1 MMVAARRRG
10 LVTRNA
16 VARVDALDEPEVGES
31 FEGAV
36 DGGDSDGTPRLAQA
50 VVDLLRAQ
58 AAVLA
63 AEELHDRGARAA
75 PAVARCAESR
85 ESVRRPRHRRQ
96 CIVRPGDYENRSHS
110 DGDATLTWVAV
121 PLAGITVLSTLAGGL
136 LAFRLRGELMT
147 VIALTGGI
155 VVAVALFDVLPEALQ
170 VLAPRDALAIV
181 GVGFVLFFL
190 AERVLVL
197 HHRDEP
203 QQARAHARVGA
214 LGAGALSI
222 HSLIDGLG
230 IGLAFQVSTA
240 TGLLVFIAVV
250 SHDFADGMNTV
261 SFVLFQSDDRRQALR
276 WLTVDA
282 LAPLVGAVIGS
293 LVSISD
299 RGLAYLLSLYA
310 GFFLSM
316 GATDLLPEAH
326 SHPSWKRVGLTLA
339 GFAITFAI
347 ARAAT

>member
-1 MMVAARRRG
+1 
-10 LVTRNA
+10 
-16 VARVDALDEPEVGES
+16 
-31 FEGAV
+31 
-36 DGGDSDGTPRLAQA
+36 
-50 VVDLLRAQ
+50 
-58 AAVLA
+58 
-63 AEELHDRGARAA
+63 
-75 PAVARCAESR
+75 
-85 ESVRRPRHRRQ
+85 
-96 CIVRPGDYENRSHS
+96 
-110 DGDATLTWVAV
+110 LTWIAV

-136 LAFRLRGELMT
+136 VALRLRSELTT
-147 VIALTGGI
+147 VIALTGGV

-170 VLAPRDALAIV
+170 ILEPRDALAVV
-181 GVGFVLFFL
+181 GAGFVLFFV
-190 AERVLVL
+190 AERLLVL

-203 QQARAHARVGA
+203 DQARAHERVGA
-214 LGAGALSI
+214 MGAGALSV

-230 IGLAFQVSTA
+230 IGLAFQVSTG
-240 TGLLVFIAVV
+240 TGVLVFIAVV

-261 SFVLFQSDDRRQALR
+261 AFVLFQSGDRRQAVR

-293 LVSISD
+293 VVAISE
-299 RGLAYLLSLYA
+299 RGLAYVLALYA

-326 SHPSWKRVGLTLA
+326 SHPSWKRVGLTIA